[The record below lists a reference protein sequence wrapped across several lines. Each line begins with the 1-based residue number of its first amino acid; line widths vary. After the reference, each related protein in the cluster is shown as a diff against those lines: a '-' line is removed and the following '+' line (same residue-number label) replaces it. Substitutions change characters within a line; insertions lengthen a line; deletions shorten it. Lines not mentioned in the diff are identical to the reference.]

1 MKLIA
6 KIIRI
11 YPSQFDEK
19 NIETISDL
27 KKLKKIRENT
37 AVCYFLTS
45 FHFRFHEKHHKS
57 FSNVF

>member
-1 MKLIA
+1 MK
-6 KIIRI
+6 KICENNTNL
-11 YPSQFDEK
+11 SMK
-19 NIETISDL
+19 NIKQI
-27 KKLKKIRENT
+27 KKIRENT